1 MEILN
6 YQEIML
12 DSESLEK
19 AKGDFDILLQKLFKK
34 MEQNDS
40 DEGSITLKVDVKMQ
54 VEYIPDE
61 KGESRRITKP
71 VLKHKVTS
79 TVPVKDNRDGTR
91 NTGMALVYDDELKRY
106 VLKYV
111 SEGGQRSI
119 FDDDFSDVVNGEAR
133 EVENDVP
140 QIGTNNMIEGP
151 CEKPQENAGDNDSN
165 VIDVECEEI
174 IGRDKENEADSVTEA
189 TDDEAYSYDD
199 M

>member
-19 AKGDFDILLQKLFKK
+19 AKEDFDILLQKLFRK

-54 VEYIPDE
+54 VEYMPDE

-79 TVPVKDNRDGTR
+79 TVPVKDNLDGTR

-119 FDDDFSDVVNGEAR
+119 FDDDFPDVVNGEAR
-133 EVENDVP
+133 EVESDVP

-151 CEKPQENAGDNDSN
+151 CDEPQDDINGDSK
-165 VIDVECEEI
+165 VIDADYKEI
-174 IGRDKENEADSVTEA
+174 TGQDKENEAGGGTEGSGE
-189 TDDEAYSYDD
+189 DEYGYEEA
-199 M
+199 

>member
-19 AKGDFDILLQKLFKK
+19 AKEDFDILLQKLFKK

-111 SEGGQRSI
+111 SDGGQRSI
-119 FDDDFSDVVNGEAR
+119 FDDDFPDVVTGEAR
-133 EVENDVP
+133 EVESDVP
-140 QIGTNNMIEGP
+140 QIGTNNMIEGT
-151 CEKPQENAGDNDSN
+151 CDEPQDDINGDSK
-165 VIDVECEEI
+165 VIDADYKEI
-174 IGRDKENEADSVTEA
+174 TEQDKENEADGDTEGSRE
-189 TDDEAYSYDD
+189 DEYGYEEA
-199 M
+199 

>member
-12 DSESLEK
+12 DSESLVK
-19 AKGDFDILLQKLFKK
+19 AKEDFDILLQKLFRK

-79 TVPVKDNRDGTR
+79 TVPVKDNLDGTR

-111 SEGGQRSI
+111 SDGGQRSI
-119 FDDDFSDVVNGEAR
+119 FDEDFPDIVNGEAH

-151 CEKPQENAGDNDSN
+151 CEESQDDVNGDSG
-165 VIDVECEEI
+165 VIDADYKEI
-174 IGRDKENEADSVTEA
+174 TGQDKENEAGGSTEGSE
-189 TDDEAYSYDD
+189 DDEYGYEEA
-199 M
+199 